1 MCEVTKEMVKLWK
14 MDKYDWMYYKVSD
27 ETPFTYH
34 HLFIPTR
41 KDPKRTIENGA
52 VLCGNCKLPS
62 AGGSHAYIHIIEK
75 IDPDRFDAISLILA
89 EVNFQGFMTTQKQ
102 FEAIDDILK
111 GFEREYC
118 SLKTNK
124 KEPLIKESFVKRG
137 IY

>member
-89 EVNFQGFMTTQKQ
+89 EVNFQGFKNFCFSFGMVLRNNL
-102 FEAIDDILK
+102 FLK
-111 GFEREYC
+111 LSSQVVVTF
-118 SLKTNK
+118 
-124 KEPLIKESFVKRG
+124 
-137 IY
+137 